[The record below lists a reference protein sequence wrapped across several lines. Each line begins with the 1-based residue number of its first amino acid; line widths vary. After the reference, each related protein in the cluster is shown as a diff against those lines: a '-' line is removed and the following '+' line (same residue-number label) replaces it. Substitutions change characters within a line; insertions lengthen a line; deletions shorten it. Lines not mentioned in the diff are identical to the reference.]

1 MAAQALRAREVG
13 SLVPG
18 SQRRVGGVVALRAQ
32 RGHRFD
38 QRRRDRAAVR
48 IVAGDAV
55 AALHRRVHAV
65 ALLADP
71 AVAGGG
77 TGATALLEE
86 VVLLGALGV
95 VARGG

>member
-71 AVAGGG
+71 ALAGG
-77 TGATALLEE
+77 ARRAPALLEE
-86 VVLLGALGV
+86 LVVLGAVWLS
-95 VARGG
+95 AGG